1 LAGSHDPGMPNS
13 RRFHLP
19 SVPQHVVQRG
29 NDRRPCFLV
38 EADYAEFLLRLAGA
52 SRKYSV
58 AVHAYAL
65 MPNHVHLLATPV
77 AADGIGRMMQAVGS
91 GYVKTFNARHGR
103 TGTLWDGRYF
113 GSLVGTDQYFWNC
126 HRYIE
131 LNPVR
136 AGLVLRPEEF
146 RWSSH
151 ARNALGR
158 PDPAVTPHPSYLA
171 LAHRIGDVATAYRRM
186 FATALAES
194 AVTEIRYRLHTER
207 AYGDEAFV
215 EKFEADSRR
224 SLRSRGPGRPAKAD
238 AGKIVP
244 EEITTS
250 DLIIEGDEVAGFG
263 EEEPALDECAQ

>member
-1 LAGSHDPGMPNS
+1 MIRGMPNT

-38 EADYAEFLLRLAGA
+38 DADYTEFLLRLAGA

-58 AVHAYAL
+58 AIHAYAL

-77 AADGIGRMMQAVGS
+77 DADGIGRLMQAVGS
-91 GYVKTFNARHGR
+91 GYVRTYNARHGR

-136 AGLVLRPEEF
+136 AGIVTRPEDF

-151 ARNALGR
+151 ACNALAR
-158 PDPAVTPHPSYLA
+158 PDPVVTPHPSYLA
-171 LAHRIGDVATAYRRM
+171 LAHRMGDVATSYRRM
-186 FATALAES
+186 FAEALAES
-194 AVTEIRYRLHTER
+194 TVTEIRYRLQKER
-207 AYGDEAFV
+207 AYGAEDFV
-215 EKFEADSRR
+215 ERFESISTR
-224 SLRSRGPGRPAKAD
+224 SLRSRGRGRPAKAD
-238 AGKIVP
+238 VRKNAP
-244 EEITTS
+244 EEIIIS
-250 DLIIEGDEVAGFG
+250 DLIIQGDEVAGFG
-263 EEEPALDECAQ
+263 EEEPALDQCA